1 VRTRDTE
8 NGPVRRLKRGLLRK
22 LLGLSPAAWAELCT
36 AQYALIRAQI
46 VVWTRRRGALLAPLV
61 TGPVAETG
69 DRGIAPKV
77 WQLALAVE
85 RTAEHGLFR
94 PTCLVQ
100 AIALQRMLTSRGF
113 AGSSVHVGIRM
124 RGRFVAHAWIEYR
137 GAVLGDRA
145 WRVSTFAEL
154 ACMDVIGP
162 S

>member
-1 VRTRDTE
+1 M
-8 NGPVRRLKRGLLRK
+8 RLNRELLRK
-22 LLGLSPAAWAELCT
+22 LRGLSPAAWAELCA

-46 VVWTRRRGALLAPLV
+46 VLWTRPRGELLARSDTGSV
-61 TGPVAETG
+61 TETG

-100 AIALQRMLTSRGF
+100 AIALQRLLTSRGF

-124 RGRFVAHAWIEYR
+124 RGRFVAHAWVEYC
-137 GAVLGDRA
+137 GAVIGDRA
-145 WRVSTFAEL
+145 WRVNAFEEL
-154 ACMDVIGP
+154 ASMDVMSP